1 MTRLLNTPI
10 IGPNVDIVDSSWID
24 MLAGLSRCG
33 TRRTPPAFCAQAAG
47 RPGRAS
53 STAAAAKLHRFR
65 RMSVPPHASARHL
78 RPSPL
83 DENRFMA
90 WTLDDATKT
99 GPVVC
104 LDRNQK
110 SYRRQLAAASAA
122 NLQQKL

>member
-33 TRRTPPAFCAQAAG
+33 IRRMPPGFCAQVACG
-47 RPGRAS
+47 PVRAS

-78 RPSPL
+78 RTAAAQLEPNFRASK
-83 DENRFMA
+83 
-90 WTLDDATKT
+90 LDDTIE
-99 GPVVC
+99 
-104 LDRNQK
+104 
-110 SYRRQLAAASAA
+110 
-122 NLQQKL
+122 